1 MSCARSV
8 TLSAEI
14 THAEYQALAEFR
26 YRLRRFTHFSEQA
39 AREAGLEPQQHQLL
53 LALRGFPE
61 DQPVTIGDL
70 ADRLLLHHHSTVELI
85 DRSAKQGF
93 VERQRDDADR
103 RRVIIRLT
111 TAGAA
116 ILRDLSVHHRSELR
130 TTGPALAAALTALL
144 SGAEGGVAQAGQPPG

>member
-1 MSCARSV
+1 MNYARGV
-8 TLSAEI
+8 LSTEI
-14 THAEYQALAEFR
+14 TYAEYQALAEFR
-26 YRLRRFTHFSEQA
+26 YRLRRFIHFSEQA

-93 VERQRDDADR
+93 VERQRDDVDR

-111 TAGAA
+111 PAGAA
-116 ILRDLSVHHRSELR
+116 VLRDLS
-130 TTGPALAAALTALL
+130 
-144 SGAEGGVAQAGQPPG
+144 

>member
-1 MSCARSV
+1 MNYARSV

-26 YRLRRFTHFSEQA
+26 YRLRRFLHFSEQA

-53 LALRGFPE
+53 LALRGFPD

-85 DRSAKQGF
+85 DRSARQGF

-111 TAGAA
+111 PAGAA

-144 SGAEGGVAQAGQPPG
+144 AGDAAQAGQPPG